1 MLIRRITGTNWNPS
15 NIEFHFDSIL
25 GTPEMIREAGY
36 PVETHVITTEDGYL
50 LTLHRIPGG
59 NDSLPVLLQHGFLS
73 SSADWVILG
82 RGKAL
87 AYLLA
92 DQGYDVWLGNFR
104 GNIYSKAHISLS
116 SSNSTFWDFSFH
128 EMGIYD
134 LPAMITFITNKKSQ
148 PLHTYIGHSM
158 GAISFFIMASERP
171 EIARMVQ
178 MMIGLSPAVFL
189 NHMKSPIQYFFPF
202 RRELKIV
209 AQLFFHDEFL
219 RSDFLRFFLKI
230 ICDQNITGEFCIN
243 LISIING
250 DDREQFN
257 NTLMPVILN
266 HFPSGTSIKTLLH
279 LIQTFESGK
288 FRKYDHDR
296 VKNLLIYNSMEPPN
310 YNLSNTTVPIA
321 LFYANNDLFVSIEDV
336 ERLYHSLPNVV
347 DMYEVPWSKFNHVDF
362 LCAKDAPKLVYD
374 RIFQIIRGENLNN
387 VTSVK

>member
-1 MLIRRITGTNWNPS
+1 
-15 NIEFHFDSIL
+15 
-25 GTPEMIREAGY
+25 MIREAGH

-59 NDSLPVLLQHGFLS
+59 NDSLPVPLQHGFLS

-87 AYLLA
+87 GMISAELLKKPCCSST
-92 DQGYDVWLGNFR
+92 G
-104 GNIYSKAHISLS
+104 KESLPPGIRCNVNRYPS
-116 SSNSTFWDFSFH
+116 SVVITFH

-296 VKNLLIYNSMEPPN
+296 VKNLLIYNSMEPPD

-336 ERLYHSLPNVV
+336 ERLYHPLANVV